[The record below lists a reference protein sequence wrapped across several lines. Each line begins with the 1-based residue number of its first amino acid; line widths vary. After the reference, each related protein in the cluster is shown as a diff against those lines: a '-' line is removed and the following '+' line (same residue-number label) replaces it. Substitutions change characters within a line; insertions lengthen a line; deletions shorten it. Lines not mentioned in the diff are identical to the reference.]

1 MATDPDNIVIGGNAT
16 VRFAP
21 VGTAVPTDL
30 TTAYSGTWVDV
41 GYLGEDGI
49 AFDPS
54 VDVNQIMA
62 MQDFYPV
69 RTIVTQRGLDI
80 TLPLLE
86 WKKGNIELALGGGS
100 VATTSGVHKYTPP
113 APEDVME
120 KAMAIAWADGDKD
133 YRWHFARVMVTDLA
147 SFTLART
154 DPATLPITVAVM
166 GATGVD
172 PFHMLTDDPAFA

>member
-1 MATDPDNIVIGGNAT
+1 MASDPDNIVVGGNAL
-16 VRFAP
+16 VRVAP
-21 VGTAVPTDL
+21 VGTAVPTTLVATYDVAWKDL
-30 TTAYSGTWVDV
+30 
-41 GYLGEDGI
+41 GYLAEDGI
-49 AFDPS
+49 GFDPS

-86 WKKGNIELALGGGS
+86 WKKGNLEFALGGGA
-100 VATTSGVHKYTPP
+100 VTTTTGVHKYEPP
-113 APEDVME
+113 EPEDVAE
-120 KAMAIAWADGDKD
+120 SALAIEWADGTKN
-133 YRWHFARVMVTDLA
+133 YRWHFARVMATDLA

-154 DPATLPITVAVM
+154 DPATLPVTVAVM
-166 GATGVD
+166 GASGVK